1 MEIVINKCYGGFGLS
16 NLAIQEY
23 LKRKRKKA
31 YFYKEDKNKFIKLK
45 NLNEETWT
53 VYVFTKNL
61 GESFS
66 EWPKNDSSY
75 IYDREIKRDDPDL
88 VKVVKQLGDK
98 ANGRYAELRVIKI
111 PDGVLWEISDYD
123 GMESV
128 GEKHNSWS

>member
-128 GEKHNSWS
+128 EEKHNSWS